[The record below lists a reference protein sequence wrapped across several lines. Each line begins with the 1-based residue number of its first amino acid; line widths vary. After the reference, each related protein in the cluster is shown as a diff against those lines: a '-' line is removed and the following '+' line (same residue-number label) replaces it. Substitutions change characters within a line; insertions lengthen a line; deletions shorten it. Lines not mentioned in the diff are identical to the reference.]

1 MKASDIADSIMWKDY
16 LSINLKL
23 KTSDVFNDKEAP
35 EGEEPEEAELAKLKF
50 PWHSEKG
57 ILENS
62 LMLNKEFNEQR

>member
-35 EGEEPEEAELAKLKF
+35 EGEEQEEADLAKLKF